1 MRLLFLDIDGVVNS
15 SGHNGLE
22 SEKLR
27 EVQRICHT
35 AGAKIVLSSDWR
47 RLREPRQL
55 GTASSRAVVPQMQR
69 QPQC

>member
-47 RLREPRQL
+47 RL
-55 GTASSRAVVPQMQR
+55 
-69 QPQC
+69 